1 MPERREA
8 ITKEVQKRAKER
20 FDRMR
25 KEKLQLSRAVG
36 GSVAKL
42 GMTVEALRNQGLT
55 GSQ

>member
-36 GSVAKL
+36 GSAVKL
-42 GMTVEALRNQGLT
+42 GMTVEALRNQCLT
-55 GSQ
+55 GS